1 MSKNNLRTMETI
13 MDEKARDIAKAEQQ
27 PLDPEG
33 EALAEYK
40 RMTFDMPINV
50 AKVDPLR

>member
-1 MSKNNLRTMETI
+1 MSREIETMAQIQEERT
-13 MDEKARDIAKAEQQ
+13 KKIAAEGQP

-33 EALAEYK
+33 IALTENK
-40 RMTFDMPINV
+40 RESFDMPINV